1 MENIKW
7 SKKEVVE
14 RHHRDRYGKPE
25 YQTFDVNVYRWKNYR
40 LEKELYGENRLS
52 YHIVEE
58 CQNVQALDR
67 NSPDLDYYLCNYHGS
82 LTSACTVR
90 FFGTIKDATQAL
102 EFFLENDE
110 DESIGVWI
118 NPEERHIWGLLS
130 CKPRRF
136 AKILTI
142 NQLKSLLTN

>member
-14 RHHRDRYGKPE
+14 RHHLDRYGRPE

-58 CQNVQALDR
+58 RQNVQALYS
-67 NSPDLDYYLCNYHGS
+67 NSPDVDYYLCDYNGS
-82 LTSACTVR
+82 LVSPHAK
-90 FFGTIKDATQAL
+90 FFSTIKEATQWL
-102 EFFLENDE
+102 KFFLESDE
-110 DESIGVWI
+110 EESIGVWI
-118 NPEERHIWGLLS
+118 DPEEKHIWGVLS
-130 CKPRRF
+130 YKPKRD
-136 AKILTI
+136 K
-142 NQLKSLLTN
+142 TN